1 MKKDNKIFDKI
12 VTKMN
17 KYGNSISKNSEK
29 VIQTAINSSEKLAKK
44 GKITLEIEKLNIELK
59 KYYYDLG
66 KYISTNCN
74 TFDFTND
81 EKFILMKD
89 KIDKLKLLID
99 ERKKVRRSRMEK

>member
-12 VTKMN
+12 VNKMN
-17 KYGNSISKNSEK
+17 KYSDSLSKNSEK
-29 VIQTAINSSEKLAKK
+29 VIQRAISNSGKLAKK
-44 GKITLEIEKLNIELK
+44 GKITIEIEKLNIELK

-66 KYISTNCN
+66 KYISISNS

-99 ERKKVRRSRMEK
+99 ERKKVRSKKSEK